1 VLLFKKEINM
11 KAVGFASVLASAL
24 SEAQSFTDRS
34 HSIEAIRNVLIEAE
48 GNSIRVTGMNLA
60 TGFTTS
66 VEAQVGEGGRMVIP
80 GEISDIL
87 KTCEGSVRL
96 ASSGTKLQVQTDGF
110 KGSFNS
116 INGSDYPEMP
126 SPSNITGTATIEAG
140 ILDAALALTTFSAGD
155 VESMFTGNILFRFK
169 SAEKKLTLVATD
181 GIRFSVATIPIA
193 KTSFKE
199 DVEVLIPRRS
209 ADTIRRPLKSHSL
222 KSDDREK
229 VKIGIAQDRKM
240 LVYGEGFSWFA
251 SRVDCKFPDISSV
264 LPRSA
269 ACIALLNTQE
279 FLQNCRRI
287 IAMSKM
293 NRSKQGLNVTLH
305 FDPDAGT
312 LALDSQ
318 VDEVGSGSTVLGAQ
332 FGKESAAIE
341 VCLNINYLMDSLS
354 ALHAQDVAVCQ
365 LTIAEEDKTP
375 ITITG
380 NFSNGIANL
389 MGISRMRR

>member
-1 VLLFKKEINM
+1 M

-34 HSIEAIRNVLIEAE
+34 HSIEAIRNVLIECE
-48 GNSIRVTGMNLA
+48 GNRLRVTGMNLA

-87 KTCEGSVRL
+87 KTCEGSVSL
-96 ASSGTKLQVQTDGF
+96 VSNGMKLQVQTDGF

-116 INGSDYPEMP
+116 IDADEYPEMP
-126 SPSNITGTATIEAG
+126 SAANLAGTATIDAG
-140 ILDAALALTTFSAGD
+140 LLDAALALTTFSAGD
-155 VESMFTGNILFRFK
+155 EESMFTGNILFRLK
-169 SAEKKLTLVATD
+169 SSAKKLTLVATD
-181 GIRFSVATIPIA
+181 GIRFSIATIPI
-193 KTSFKE
+193 E
-199 DVEVLIPRRS
+199 DTTLEEEIEVLIPRKS
-209 ADTIRRPLKSHSL
+209 ADSIRRPLRGHSL
-222 KSDDREK
+222 DSDQREM
-229 VKIGIAQDRKM
+229 VNIGIARDRKM
-240 LVYGEGFSWFA
+240 LVYGEGFSWFS

-264 LPRSA
+264 LPQSA
-269 ACIALLNTQE
+269 TCIALLNTQE

-287 IAMSKM
+287 VAMSKM
-293 NRSKQGLNVTLH
+293 NRSKQGMIVTLR
-305 FDPDAGT
+305 FDPDAAT

-332 FGKESAAIE
+332 FGKESAQIE
-341 VCLNINYLMDSLS
+341 VHLNTQYLMDCLS

-365 LTIAEEDKTP
+365 VAIAEEDRPP
-375 ITITG
+375 ITFTG
-380 NFSNGIANL
+380 NFPNGIASL

>member
-1 VLLFKKEINM
+1 M

-48 GNSIRVTGMNLA
+48 GNSLRVTGMNLA

-87 KTCEGSVRL
+87 KTCEGSVSL
-96 ASSGTKLQVQTDGF
+96 ASSGTKLHVQTDGF
-110 KGSFNS
+110 KGAFSS
-116 INGSDYPEMP
+116 INGDDYPGMP
-126 SPSNITGTATIEAG
+126 SPSNLTGTATIDAG
-140 ILDAALALTTFSAGD
+140 MLDAALALTTFTAGD
-155 VESMFTGNILFRFK
+155 EESMFTGNILFRFK

-181 GIRFSVATIPIA
+181 GIRFSVVTIPIA
-193 KTSFKE
+193 QTSFKE
-199 DVEVLIPRRS
+199 EIEVLIPRKS
-209 ADTIRRPLKSHSL
+209 ADSIRRPLKSHSL
-222 KSDDREK
+222 KSDDRERVK
-229 VKIGIAQDRKM
+229 VGITRDRKM
-240 LVYGEGFSWFA
+240 LVYGDGFSWFA

-264 LPRSA
+264 LPKSA

-279 FLQNCRRI
+279 FLQNCRRL
-287 IAMSKM
+287 IALSKM
-293 NRSKQGLNVTLH
+293 NRSKQVLSVTLR
-305 FDPDAGT
+305 FEPDGGT
-312 LALDSQ
+312 LALNSQ
-318 VDEVGSGSTVLGAQ
+318 VDEVGSGSTVLEAQ
-332 FGKESAAIE
+332 FGKESASID
-341 VCLNINYLMDSLS
+341 VCLNISYLTESLS
-354 ALHAQDVAVCQ
+354 ALHAQGVAACQ

-380 NFSNGIANL
+380 SFSNGIANL